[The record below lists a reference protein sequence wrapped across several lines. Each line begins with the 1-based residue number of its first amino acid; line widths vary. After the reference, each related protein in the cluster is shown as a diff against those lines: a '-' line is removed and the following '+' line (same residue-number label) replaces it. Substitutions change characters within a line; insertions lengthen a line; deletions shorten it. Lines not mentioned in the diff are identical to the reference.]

1 MIETRFSNRIN
12 QTDIIYS
19 GVDHKQLNIEDK
31 NDIWN
36 KMIVLYVYQLV
47 DFPQHGYKVGMTSV
61 NFGESIKHAIK
72 SRVDKQGN
80 ELALNEEYY
89 NRFGKKREVVF
100 WGVGLRDDS
109 SEFKDHS
116 LHKELLLKLPGITEK
131 EQEWFQNVPLED
143 IVEVFKNYRLTNSE
157 RKIYSPR
164 KEQYEAIYG
173 NDNSVGILDYF
184 KRNLGGKYLLNCK
197 MRFGKC
203 YTTYKYAEI
212 AGLDKILILTF
223 IPAVEES
230 WRNDL
235 LHIEREYEYFTDFH
249 LKQPGFYLEDNPH
262 KPYVVFLSL
271 QNYLGKNSAKDD
283 VKDKIKK
290 LQSVD
295 FDLLVLD
302 EYHFGAWND
311 RTQET
316 IEDVD
321 SKYQKELKNT
331 ANDEIANRFGI
342 RALRT
347 LCLSG
352 TPFKAIGRGE
362 FLSENTYT
370 YSYFDEQKNKYPKED
385 DLLFVNEEYRQFPDM
400 KIFGYKMESLFGELT
415 NKLFVEDRALNRS
428 YFSLNRFF
436 ETYADK
442 NKNLEPKFLYEN
454 EINKWFNI
462 ITGAVPTGK
471 DFPYSNQ
478 KMISTNKHSLW
489 LMPSV
494 NSCIAVSELLIDHDY
509 FSKYHIIN
517 LSAPGVGSGA
527 EAYNYLLNE
536 IEKSKNLNKLG
547 SIAITVNKLTIG
559 VTVKPWSS
567 VFVLKDLSSPE
578 QYFQSIF
585 RVQTPL
591 VENGIV
597 KKEAGFVYDFNID
610 RASSLLLNYA
620 ENSTDEQYTKL
631 DIAKLIVRYLPI
643 FIDGDMTSPISEEV
657 FYQLASFG
665 YNDKPL
671 SQKITDISTTTRG
684 LDDQVIADMLN
695 DPDCSEVIKNV
706 FAHAKMPKNKTK
718 TAPVDSSNGFNSVD
732 AKQGRDKGF
741 EQGNLDYKHFT
752 NLNDMNVQVEFETK
766 IQEYIDQYCPN
777 DFDVVAKNHYSNGF
791 IKGYESG
798 VNVPIKKMKIGN
810 EDGINFVSKVREKFG
825 QDISYT
831 EQTKLLISN
840 FVHQHL
846 NDINNIPEEYR
857 QMLLK
862 RWYADSFKNAVIKSL
877 KPVIKNK
884 DTSVEDAHNVIK
896 HILAKVF
903 QFLYISVYRET
914 KFSEVFENADAN
926 IFHAAVGI
934 TKEDFKIL
942 NKYKIFQERILD
954 NYIHEFFVNESLGK
968 TIDTESLEIKAKYR
982 NSFNWFGFGIDN

>member
-1 MIETRFSNRIN
+1 MKSNTYFSSNIN
-12 QTDIIYS
+12 WVDKLLQDGRDVEHHLDDFSQTSVTLLYIYF
-19 GVDHKQLNIEDK
+19 LP
-31 NDIWN
+31 
-36 KMIVLYVYQLV
+36 MFL
-47 DFPQHGYKVGMTSV
+47 QHGFKVGMTKCSL
-61 NFGESIKHAIK
+61 GIKFSEAILN
-72 SRVDKQGN
+72 RVKVQIN
-80 ELALNEEYY
+80 ELGLNDNYY
-89 NRFGKKREVVF
+89 NKYGQDREIVF
-100 WGVGLRDDS
+100 WAVSTREDY
-109 SEFKDHS
+109 SEFKDHQI
-116 LHKELLLKLPGITEK
+116 HKELLKKLPGIVEK
-131 EQEWFQNVPLED
+131 DQEWFQNVPLED
-143 IVEVFKNYRLTNSE
+143 IVEVINSYRVTNSK
-157 RKIYSPR
+157 RLIYSPR
-164 KEQYEAIYG
+164 KEQHEAIYG

-235 LHIEREYEYFTDFH
+235 LHIERKYQYFTDFH
-249 LKQPGFYLEDNPH
+249 LKQPGFYLEDKPRE
-262 KPYVVFLSL
+262 PYVVFLSL
-271 QNYLGKNSAKDD
+271 QNYLGKNSARDD

-370 YSYFDEQKNKYPKED
+370 YSYFDEQKNKYPHED
-385 DLLFVNEEYRQFPDM
+385 DPSYVNEEYRQFPDM
-400 KIFGYKMESLFGELT
+400 RIFGYKMESLFGELT

-442 NKNLEPKFLYEN
+442 NKSLEPKFLYEK
-454 EINKWFNI
+454 EIIKWFNI
-462 ITGAVPTGK
+462 ITGALPTGK

-478 KMISTNKHSLW
+478 KMISSNKHSLW

-494 NSCIAVSELLIDHDY
+494 NSCIAVSELLIDHEY
-509 FSKYHIIN
+509 FSRYHIIN
-517 LSAPGVGSGA
+517 LSAPGVGAGA

-547 SIAITVNKLTIG
+547 SVAITVNKLTIG

-597 KKEAGFVYDFNID
+597 KKEAGYVYDFNID

-631 DIAKLIVRYLPI
+631 DIAKLIVKYLPI

-706 FAHAKMPKNKTK
+706 FAHAKMPKAKTK
-718 TAPVDSSNGFNSVD
+718 TAPVDSASGFNS
-732 AKQGRDKGF
+732 AAAQQGRDKGF
-741 EQGNLDYKHFT
+741 ELGNLDYKHFT
-752 NLNDMNVQVEFETK
+752 NLDDASVQSEFETR
-766 IQEYIDQYCPN
+766 IQEYITNYCPGN
-777 DFDVVAKNHYSNGF
+777 FDAIAINHFSNGF

-810 EDGINFVSKVREKFG
+810 EDGLNFVSKVREKYG
-825 QDISYT
+825 QDFSYN
-831 EQTKLLISN
+831 EQTKVVISN
-840 FVHQHL
+840 FIHQHL
-846 NDINNIPEEYR
+846 NDSKNIPIEYR
-857 QMLLK
+857 QMLLR
-862 RWYADSFKNAVIKSL
+862 RWYADSFKNAVIKTL
-877 KPVIKNK
+877 KPLIKNM

-914 KFSEVFENADAN
+914 KFSEVFENADSSV
-926 IFHAAVGI
+926 FHAAVGI

-968 TIDTESLEIKAKYR
+968 TIDSDFVEIKSKYR
-982 NSFNWFGFGIDN
+982 NSFNWFGFGIEN

>member
-1 MIETRFSNRIN
+1 MKANVYFSKNVNHIDKLFHDGR
-12 QTDIIYS
+12 DVEY
-19 GVDHKQLNIEDK
+19 QLNDFSKETATLLYIY
-31 NDIWN
+31 
-36 KMIVLYVYQLV
+36 VLPSFL
-47 DFPQHGYKVGMTSV
+47 QHGFKVGMTKCNIGTKYSD
-61 NFGESIKHAIK
+61 AILN
-72 SRVDKQGN
+72 RVKAQVN
-80 ELALNEEYY
+80 ELGLNDIYY
-89 NRFGKKREVVF
+89 KKYGQDREIVF
-100 WGVGLRDDS
+100 WGVSTRDNNFD
-109 SEFKDHS
+109 FKDHQI
-116 LHKELLLKLPGITEK
+116 HDELLKKLPGIVEK
-131 EQEWFQNVPLED
+131 DQEWFQNIPLED
-143 IVEVFKNYRLTNSE
+143 IVEVFKNYRLTNSD
-157 RKIYSPR
+157 KIIYSPR

-173 NDNSVGILDYF
+173 NDNSVGVLDYF
-184 KRNLGGKYLLNCK
+184 NRNLGGKYLLNCK

-212 AGLDKILILTF
+212 AKLDKILILTF
-223 IPAVEES
+223 VPAVEES

-235 LHIEREYEYFTDFH
+235 LHIERDYDYFTDFH
-249 LKQPGFYLEDNPH
+249 LKQDDFELDNNPV

-271 QNYLGKNSAKDD
+271 QNYLGKNRTKDD
-283 VKDKIKK
+283 VKEKIKK
-290 LQSVD
+290 LQSAV

-316 IEDVD
+316 IEDLD
-321 SKYQKELKNT
+321 SKYQKDLKNYP
-331 ANDEIANRFGI
+331 NEEIADRFGI
-342 RALRT
+342 SALRT

-352 TPFKAIGRGE
+352 TPFKAIDRGE
-362 FLSENTYT
+362 FLPDNTYT
-370 YSYFDEQKNKYPKED
+370 YSYFDEQKNKYPHES
-385 DLLFVNEEYRQFPDM
+385 DLSYVNEEYKHFPDM

-415 NKLFVEDRALNRS
+415 NRLFVEDRTLNRS

-436 ETYADK
+436 ETYSDK
-442 NKNLEPKFLYEN
+442 NKNLDIKFLYED
-454 EINKWFNI
+454 EIIKWLNI
-462 ITGAVPTGK
+462 ITGALPTGK

-478 KMISTNKHSLW
+478 KMVSTNKHSLW
-489 LMPSV
+489 LMPTV
-494 NSCIAVSELLIDHDY
+494 NSCISISELLIDHDY
-509 FSKYHIIN
+509 FSRYHIIN
-517 LSAPGVGSGA
+517 LSAPGVGAGA
-527 EAYNYLLNE
+527 DAFNFLMNE

-591 VENGIV
+591 VENGKV
-597 KKEAGFVYDFNID
+597 RKEAGFVYDFNID

-620 ENSTDEQYTKL
+620 ESSTDEHYTKL

-671 SQKITDISTTTRG
+671 SKKITDISTTTRG

-706 FAHAKMPKNKTK
+706 FAHAKMPKTKSK
-718 TAPVDSSNGFNSVD
+718 TAPVDSASGFNS
-732 AKQGRDKGF
+732 AAAQQGRDKGF
-741 EQGNLDYKHFT
+741 ELGNLDYKFFT
-752 NLNDMNVQVEFETK
+752 NLNDASVQLEFENR
-766 IQEYIDQYCPN
+766 IQEYIATYCPD
-777 DFDVVAKNHYSNGF
+777 DFDEIGKNHYSNGF

-810 EDGINFVSKVREKFG
+810 EDGLNFVSKVKEKFG
-825 QDISYT
+825 QKIIYT
-831 EQTKLLISN
+831 EETKNSISN
-840 FVHQHL
+840 FIHQHL
-846 NDINNIPEEYR
+846 NDSNNIPTEYR
-857 QMLLK
+857 QMLLR
-862 RWYADSFKNAVIKSL
+862 RWYADSFKNAVIKTL
-877 KPVIKNK
+877 KPVINNK
-884 DTSVEDAHNVIK
+884 DTTVEDAHNVIK

-914 KFSEVFENADAN
+914 KFSEVFENADSN
-926 IFHAAVGI
+926 VFHAAVGI
-934 TKEDFKIL
+934 TKEDFRIL

-968 TIDTESLEIKAKYR
+968 TIDTNSIEIKSKYR
-982 NSFNWFGFGIDN
+982 NSFNWFGFGIEN